1 MARSTLRL
9 RIENVVAKARL
20 GGPFDLPELAS
31 RLREVDYR
39 PERFMGLIVR
49 VPEGHSL
56 VFEDGG
62 VVVTGARGVE
72 EALVQLEHVREL
84 LAQTGAET
92 TGVEGFTVRNLV
104 VSADMGGEIPLD
116 QVELAFPE
124 EELEYDTSQ
133 FPGLIMHLK
142 EPRLTLLVFRS
153 GKVVATGS
161 DDMPAVQEAIE
172 GFYNELLKRRLIVT
186 GEP

>member
-1 MARSTLRL
+1 MSPLRL

-20 GGPFDLPELAS
+20 GGPFDLPLLAK

-39 PERFMGLIVR
+39 PERFMGLVVR
-49 VPEGHSL
+49 VPEGHAL

-84 LAQTGAET
+84 LAQAEAET

-104 VSADMGGEIPLD
+104 VSTDMGGTLPLD
-116 QVELAFPE
+116 QLALAFTE
-124 EELEYDTSQ
+124 EDLEYDPED
-133 FPGLIMHLK
+133 FPGLLMHLK
-142 EPRLTLLVFRS
+142 EPRLTLLLFQS

-161 DDMPAVQEAIE
+161 DDMVAVEEALQGLHQQLE
-172 GFYNELLKRRLIVT
+172 QKRLIAS
-186 GEP
+186 EES

>member
-1 MARSTLRL
+1 MSPLRL

-20 GGPFDLPELAS
+20 GGPFDLPELAN

-39 PERFMGLIVR
+39 PERFMGLVVR
-49 VPEGHSL
+49 VPEGHAL

-84 LAQTGAET
+84 LAQADAET

-104 VSADMGGEIPLD
+104 VSTDMGGVLPLD
-116 QVELAFPE
+116 QLALAFSEEEVEYNPE
-124 EELEYDTSQ
+124 E
-133 FPGLIMHLK
+133 FPGLLMHLK
-142 EPRLTLLVFRS
+142 EPRLTLLVFQS

-161 DDMPAVQEAIE
+161 DDMVAVEEALQGLHQE
-172 GFYNELLKRRLIVT
+172 LDQKRLIAP
-186 GEP
+186 EES